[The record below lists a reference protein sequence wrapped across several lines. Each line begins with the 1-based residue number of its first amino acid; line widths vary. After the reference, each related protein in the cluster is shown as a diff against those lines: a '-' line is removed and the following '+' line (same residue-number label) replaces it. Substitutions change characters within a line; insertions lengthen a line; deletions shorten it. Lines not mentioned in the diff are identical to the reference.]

1 MRARDL
7 AAAAEQ
13 AFVAA
18 GIPAAEARLD
28 AELLLRHVLGWDR
41 ATWVARRDDD
51 LPPDLEARSAPL
63 VARRTAREPVAYIR
77 GVQAFYGRD
86 FAVGPGVL
94 VPRPETELLIEEGLA
109 AIAALTAPRV
119 LDVGTGSGCLAVT
132 LALERPDAE
141 VAATDISAA
150 ALAWAQRNAEAHG
163 VGARIAWAEAEGT
176 GPFAGPF
183 DLVIANP
190 PYVAEGDRPRLQ
202 PEVVGH
208 EPATA
213 LFAGPDGL
221 DAIRPLAPAARA
233 VLRPGGTLAMEIGA
247 GQADEVVRVVRAAG
261 FADARVRDDLQGIP
275 RVVVA
280 RR

>member
-7 AAAAEQ
+7 AAAAER

-41 ATWVARRDDD
+41 ATWVARRDDAV
-51 LPPDLEARSAPL
+51 PPDLDARSAPL
-63 VARRTAREPVAYIR
+63 VARRIAREPVAYIR
-77 GVQAFYGRD
+77 GVQAFYGRE

-109 AIAALTAPRV
+109 AVTGIAAPRV
-119 LDVGTGSGCLAVT
+119 LDMGTGSGCLAVT
-132 LALERPDAE
+132 VALERPDAE
-141 VAATDISAA
+141 VAATDVSAA
-150 ALAWAQRNAEAHG
+150 ALAWARRNAEAHG
-163 VGARIAWAEAEGT
+163 VGARIVWEQAGGT
-176 GPFAGPF
+176 GRFPGPF
-183 DLVIANP
+183 DLVITNP
-190 PYVAEGDRPRLQ
+190 PYVAAGDRPRLQ
-202 PEVVGH
+202 PEVAAH

-221 DAIRPLAPAARA
+221 DAIRGLVPAAGTA
-233 VLRPGGTLAMEIGA
+233 LRPGGILALEIGA
-247 GQADEVVRVVRAAG
+247 GQASEVRQVVRAAG
-261 FADARVRDDLQGIP
+261 FVDVRVRDDLQGIP
-275 RVVVA
+275 RIVVA